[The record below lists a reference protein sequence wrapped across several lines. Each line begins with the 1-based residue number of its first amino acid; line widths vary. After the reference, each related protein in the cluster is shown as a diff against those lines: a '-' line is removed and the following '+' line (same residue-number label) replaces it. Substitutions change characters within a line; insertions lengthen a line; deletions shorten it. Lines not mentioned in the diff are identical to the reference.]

1 MLLSVHLE
9 LISTAVNC
17 KLYTALLIFS
27 YEVIVTEEV
36 RAQEVVMLIL

>member
-1 MLLSVHLE
+1 MLPSVHLE
-9 LISTAVNC
+9 LISAAVNC

-27 YEVIVTEEV
+27 HEVIVTEDV